1 MTNNQQGDFSS
12 ILNNLKTA
20 QDRQQTA
27 NNLMSSMSAE
37 DNRRLFE
44 ILGDKEKLSAILNSP
59 AAQAIMQK
67 INGQHK

>member
-37 DNRRLFE
+37 DNKKLFE

>member
-12 ILNNLKTA
+12 LLNNLKTA

-37 DNRRLFE
+37 DNRKLFE